1 MAQPKDKIKIL
12 LLNPY
17 LGLGGTEKIIVNFLN
32 FLKKYNTRIAVFNKR
47 NSFFDVLI
55 NEKKIIDLN
64 VNRARYS
71 FIQIWKTLKNEK
83 PHFIFSNQ
91 REMNIVIC
99 VLNFFLNLKSTII
112 LREAAPIDNI
122 PKKNLNKKIYLFFLK
137 FIYKS
142 CNGIIFNSENT
153 KKSFLSSGFTFKNH
167 TIINNPLLI
176 RSEKI
181 YLKKNSKIKTFI
193 TISRLDSQ
201 KNLFELIKIFHKYS
215 IRNNNCQ
222 LMIVG
227 SGILY
232 NDIKNEIDKIKYKK
246 KIILINQTLNVER
259 YFKKADYYIS
269 CSKSEG
275 FGNSYIEALAFNLP
289 IISINNG
296 GIQDIIKKSSQGHIV
311 NNENYLNFISSINMI
326 NRKNFAVL
334 HPGLKKFDKN
344 IIFNKYLGFILSC
357 KN

>member
-122 PKKNLNKKIYLFFLK
+122 
-137 FIYKS
+137 
-142 CNGIIFNSENT
+142 
-153 KKSFLSSGFTFKNH
+153 
-167 TIINNPLLI
+167 
-176 RSEKI
+176 
-181 YLKKNSKIKTFI
+181 
-193 TISRLDSQ
+193 
-201 KNLFELIKIFHKYS
+201 
-215 IRNNNCQ
+215 
-222 LMIVG
+222 
-227 SGILY
+227 
-232 NDIKNEIDKIKYKK
+232 
-246 KIILINQTLNVER
+246 
-259 YFKKADYYIS
+259 
-269 CSKSEG
+269 
-275 FGNSYIEALAFNLP
+275 
-289 IISINNG
+289 
-296 GIQDIIKKSSQGHIV
+296 
-311 NNENYLNFISSINMI
+311 
-326 NRKNFAVL
+326 
-334 HPGLKKFDKN
+334 
-344 IIFNKYLGFILSC
+344 
-357 KN
+357 